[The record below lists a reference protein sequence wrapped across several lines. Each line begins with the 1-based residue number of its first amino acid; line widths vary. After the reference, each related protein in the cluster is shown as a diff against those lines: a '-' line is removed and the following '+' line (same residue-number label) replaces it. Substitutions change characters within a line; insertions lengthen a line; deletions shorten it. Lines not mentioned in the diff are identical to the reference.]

1 MYEKLQKR
9 VDDLFK
15 NAPDTKRA
23 EELKEELM
31 ANLIDRYND
40 LTESGKSEDEAID
53 ITIEGIGDVNELI
66 RSIGIF
72 SPSFHITTFKD
83 VNEIIRSIGGGTIPV
98 RKDSRNQYEEE
109 MLTDGCDKVRLNFS
123 NYDIEVS
130 TTNEDKIRVVQSSS
144 EKISR
149 EEKMTVTRD
158 GRCINIRGNDRSLYF
173 NLFNFG
179 SSSNKIEL
187 YIPRSYHQDLEIT
200 TKSGDIGILEE
211 LELNNLTCSQVS
223 GALEVKRNV
232 YINNFTSKTTSGDM
246 KIPKLE
252 AEFYKISTISGD
264 INIRSLSG
272 SGDISA
278 ISGNV
283 NLNSLKLNEY
293 INIKSI
299 SGDIDVS
306 APDNTG
312 FIFEANTVSGDI
324 DSDFNMYYK
333 NKRGNKAEI
342 TYGDGPFKK
351 ISVSTVSGDINLN
364 K

>member
-15 NAPDTKRA
+15 NAANTKRA

-40 LTESGKSEDEAID
+40 LTESGKSEEEAID
-53 ITIEGIGDVNELI
+53 ITIEGIGDINELI
-66 RSIGIF
+66 RSIG
-72 SPSFHITTFKD
+72 
-83 VNEIIRSIGGGTIPV
+83 GGTEPV
-98 RKDSRNQYEEE
+98 RKESRNQYEEE
-109 MLTDGCDKVRLNFS
+109 MLPDGCDKIRINFS
-123 NYDIEVS
+123 NYDIKVS
-130 TTNEDKIRVVQSSS
+130 ASNEDKVRVVQSSS
-144 EKISR
+144 ERISR
-149 EEKMTVTRD
+149 EEKMTVTRE
-158 GRCINIRGNDRSLYF
+158 GRCINIRGNEKSLYF

-179 SSSNKIEL
+179 SSSNKIEI
-187 YIPRSYHQDLEIT
+187 YIPRNYHQDLELAT
-200 TKSGDIGILEE
+200 TSGDIEILDE

-223 GALEVKRNV
+223 GDLEVERNLC
-232 YINNFTSKTTSGDM
+232 INNFTSKTTSGDM
-246 KIPKLE
+246 EIPKLE
-252 AEFYKISTISGD
+252 AKSYKMSTISGD
-264 INIRSLSG
+264 INIRNLSG
-272 SGDISA
+272 SGEISSTSGDI
-278 ISGNV
+278 
-283 NLNSLKLNEY
+283 NLNSLKLSEY

-312 FIFEANTVSGDI
+312 FVFEANTVSGDI

-342 TYGDGPFKK
+342 TYGDGPYKK

>member
-9 VDDLFK
+9 VDYLFK

-40 LTESGKSEDEAID
+40 LTAGGKSEDEAIE

-66 RSIGIF
+66 RSIG
-72 SPSFHITTFKD
+72 
-83 VNEIIRSIGGGTIPV
+83 GGAAPV

-109 MLTDGCDKVRLNFS
+109 IMSDDCDKIRLNFS
-123 NYDIEVS
+123 NYDIKVS
-130 TTNEDKIRVVQSSS
+130 ASNEEKIRVVQSSS

-149 EEKMTVTRD
+149 EEKMTITRE
-158 GRCINIRGNDRSLYF
+158 GECINIIGNEKSLYF

-200 TKSGDIGILEE
+200 TSSGDIEILDE

-223 GALEVKRNV
+223 GDLEAKRNL

-272 SGDISA
+272 SGEISSTSGDI
-278 ISGNV
+278 
-283 NLNSLKLNEY
+283 NLNSLKLSEY

-342 TYGDGPFKK
+342 TYGDGPFKN